1 MELPVVSACGCEYAG
16 DLPTLPAA
24 KGNCPNDCMNC
35 NLEAHAADIL
45 LSLPSISRKVEVIRA
60 TETALNMSVA
70 EWIPDPLD
78 ILSDAE
84 SDAPPQHCPMTE
96 WGVWRL

>member
-1 MELPVVSACGCEYAG
+1 MGSACGCEYAG
-16 DLPTLPAA
+16 DLPMLPAA
-24 KGNCPNDCMNC
+24 RENCPHDCMNC
-35 NLEAHAADIL
+35 NLEACAAYIL
-45 LSLPSISRKVEVIRA
+45 LSLPSISRKVEVNRA
-60 TETALNMSVA
+60 IEAALNMSVA

-84 SDAPPQHCPMTE
+84 TDVPPQHCPMTE